1 MASVIV
7 EVKKMEF
14 MIGDDVGLCRYGSG
28 SGYHEGLNGEDSNCK
43 WCVDGYAAGAFVGF
57 ESARRVSEDEAVKY
71 IVDVFEMS
79 KEEAVE
85 KLNEKGLDKE
95 ESIKYLGKTFGDNP
109 RRAKQILGF
118 LQSKTISKN
127 PEW

>member
-1 MASVIV
+1 
-7 EVKKMEF
+7 MEF
-14 MIGDDVGLCRYGSG
+14 MIGDDVGLCLYGSG
-28 SGYHEGLNGEDSNCK
+28 SGYHEGLKGKDINCK

-118 LQSKTISKN
+118 LQSKTIAKSLNGNGRASKACSG
-127 PEW
+127 

>member
-1 MASVIV
+1 MPRVIV
-7 EVKKMEF
+7 EVLKMEF
-14 MIGDDVGLCRYGSG
+14 MIGDDVGLCRYSSG
-28 SGYHEGLNGEDSNCK
+28 SGYHEGLKGKDSNCK
-43 WCVDGYAAGAFVGF
+43 WCVDGYADGTFVGF
-57 ESARRVSEDEAVKY
+57 ESARCASEDEAVKY

-109 RRAKQILGF
+109 RRAKQILDYS
-118 LQSKTISKN
+118 QKA
-127 PEW
+127 

>member
-14 MIGDDVGLCRYGSG
+14 MISDDVGLCCYGSG

-43 WCVDGYAAGAFVGF
+43 WCVDGYAAGAFVSF

-85 KLNEKGLDKE
+85 KLNEKGVDKE

-118 LQSKTISKN
+118 LQSKTISKK

>member
-1 MASVIV
+1 
-7 EVKKMEF
+7 MEF
-14 MIGDDVGLCRYGSG
+14 MIGDDVGLCLYGSG
-28 SGYHEGLNGEDSNCK
+28 SGYHEGLKGKDINCK

-118 LQSKTISKN
+118 LQSKTIAKK

>member
-1 MASVIV
+1 
-7 EVKKMEF
+7 MEF

-28 SGYHEGLNGEDSNCK
+28 SGYHEGLKGKDSNCK
-43 WCVDGYAAGAFVGF
+43 WCVDGYAAVAFVGF
-57 ESARRVSEDEAVKY
+57 ESARSVSEDEAVKY

-85 KLNEKGLDKE
+85 KLNEKGLDKDK
-95 ESIKYLGKTFGDNP
+95 SIKYLGKTFGDNP
-109 RRAKQILGF
+109 RRAKQILGL

>member
-14 MIGDDVGLCRYGSG
+14 MIGDDVGLCRYGRG

-85 KLNEKGLDKE
+85 KGLDKE

-109 RRAKQILGF
+109 RRAKQILGL
-118 LQSKTISKN
+118 LQSKTI
-127 PEW
+127 

>member
-28 SGYHEGLNGEDSNCK
+28 SGYHEGLKGKDSNCK

-57 ESARRVSEDEAVKY
+57 ESARSVSEDEAVKY

-85 KLNEKGLDKE
+85 KGLDKDK
-95 ESIKYLGKTFGDNP
+95 SIKYLGKTFGDNP
-109 RRAKQILGF
+109 RRAKQILGL

>member
-1 MASVIV
+1 
-7 EVKKMEF
+7 
-14 MIGDDVGLCRYGSG
+14 
-28 SGYHEGLNGEDSNCK
+28 
-43 WCVDGYAAGAFVGF
+43 
-57 ESARRVSEDEAVKY
+57 
-71 IVDVFEMS
+71 MS

-118 LQSKTISKN
+118 LQSKTIAKK

>member
-28 SGYHEGLNGEDSNCK
+28 SGYHEGLKGKDSNCK

-57 ESARRVSEDEAVKY
+57 ESARSVSEDEAVKY
-71 IVDVFEMS
+71 IVDVFKMS

-85 KLNEKGLDKE
+85 KLNEKGLDKDK
-95 ESIKYLGKTFGDNP
+95 SIKYLGKTFGDNP
-109 RRAKQILGF
+109 RRAKQILGL

>member
-1 MASVIV
+1 
-7 EVKKMEF
+7 MEF
-14 MIGDDVGLCRYGSG
+14 MICDSDGLCRNGTD
-28 SGYHEGLNGEDSNCK
+28 SGYDECLKNDK
-43 WCVDGYAAGAFVGF
+43 WCADGYAAGAFHGF
-57 ESARRVSEDEAVKY
+57 ESARCASEDEAVKH

-118 LQSKTISKN
+118 LQSKTIAKN
-127 PEW
+127 PER